1 VSARAV
7 LVCALLGVLLAGSAR
22 GATSDATFVSRT
34 STGGSTVT
42 ADRPTNYLHAW
53 TQGSD
58 PTGLTAYATQAGTTP
73 ATPAATGS
81 DATTVVDLG
90 RYKNALA
97 TVITTV
103 LVVAVP
109 ATLPTGVTSVTV
121 RVALAAD
128 VATGLQPITA
138 TTFAAANGTG
148 TCTGSTV
155 TLTAGQRCQLN
166 LTVLTR
172 VSSGFSNN
180 SVYVPAVYLIAN
192 IPGYTGSGF
201 LDYAVPVTIS
211 TS

>member
-1 VSARAV
+1 MSARAV

-22 GATSDATFVSRT
+22 EATSDATFVSAT

-58 PTGLTAYATQAGTTP
+58 PTGLTAYATKAGTTP

-90 RYKNALA
+90 KYKNVLA
-97 TVITTV
+97 TVITRV
-103 LVVAVP
+103 VVVAVP

-121 RVALAAD
+121 RVALAPD

-138 TTFAAANGTG
+138 TAFAAANGTG
-148 TCTGSTV
+148 TCAGSTV

-166 LTVLTR
+166 VTVLTR
-172 VSSGFSNN
+172 VSSGFANN
-180 SVYVPAVYLIAN
+180 SVYVPALYLIAN

>member
-1 VSARAV
+1 
-7 LVCALLGVLLAGSAR
+7 
-22 GATSDATFVSRT
+22 
-34 STGGSTVT
+34 VT

-58 PTGLTAYATQAGTTP
+58 PTGLTPYATKAGTAP

-90 RYKNALA
+90 KYKNVSA
-97 TVITTV
+97 TVITRV
-103 LVVAVP
+103 LVVAIP

-121 RVALAAD
+121 RVGLAAD

-148 TCTGSTV
+148 TCSGSTV

-166 LTVLTR
+166 VTVLTR
-172 VSSGFSNN
+172 VSSGFTNN
-180 SVYVPAVYLIAN
+180 SVYVPALYLIAN